1 MNRFSGASAAALAI
15 FLLMPMAQAADQT
28 WITLERGTAQQALI
42 GLAAAG
48 RPGALVIEDAGRPE
62 ALSTSARESDVV
74 VARISV
80 DDVELLP
87 EILHRARKRCGGFM
101 RHQTREEA
109 EKSSLIVP
117 PGAPGAGQ
125 GRIR

>member
-62 ALSTSARESDVV
+62 ALSTSARESEVTAGAV
-74 VARISV
+74 RTPPITTSV
-80 DDVELLP
+80 SASSSATTTRFRNATSNRVSLP
-87 EILHRARKRCGGFM
+87 G
-101 RHQTREEA
+101 T
-109 EKSSLIVP
+109 SSMSAL
-117 PGAPGAGQ
+117 
-125 GRIR
+125 